1 MPTTHGGVVATLVNF
16 VAPDS
21 GVFDFIMNSAG
32 LVALFVY
39 AFIALTQMNMRRPM
53 SPEEVAGLKLKMWAT
68 PWLNILLM
76 LGIAFVFV
84 VMMFSA
90 DGRTQ
95 VYTSLIATV
104 VLVILWPLAKKNV
117 EKVQARRRT
126 SS

>member
-21 GVFDFIMNSAG
+21 GVFDFIINFAG
-32 LVALFVY
+32 LVELFVY
-39 AFIALTQMNMRRPM
+39 AFIALTQMNMRRTI

-76 LGIAFVFV
+76 LGIAFVFM

-117 EKVQARRRT
+117 EKVQARRLAP
-126 SS
+126 S